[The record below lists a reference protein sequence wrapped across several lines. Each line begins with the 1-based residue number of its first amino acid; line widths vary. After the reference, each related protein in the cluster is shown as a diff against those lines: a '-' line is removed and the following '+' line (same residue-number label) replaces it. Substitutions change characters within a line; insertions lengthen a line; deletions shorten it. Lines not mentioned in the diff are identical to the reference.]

1 MSGMTSLVQAAGV
14 IEQKMETVANNLANV
29 NTVGFKED
37 QTSFR
42 EVLST
47 VQRVVPESLE
57 ERFLSHEY
65 LDDYVGMDKS
75 AVIVDEVGKNFEPGR
90 MRSTGNDL
98 DFAIANE
105 GFFTIETPQGER
117 FTRNGHFEIDSEG
130 RIVTSEGFLVLGEK
144 GATRSYGPQKGICVN
159 DIDVHESRL
168 KRLADVVENEL
179 NLSIRNDKGAGAAG
193 GLGFGLKAFCDA
205 TLVNGFDLI
214 SEMTSLEEAVMS
226 SDLIITGEGS
236 IDAQSMMGKAPFGVA
251 KLAHKHNKPV
261 VAFCGILKDEEALGN
276 VFDKVFPM
284 VDSEVSV
291 EEAINDSSKVLKNK
305 VDSCRLMIEQLVS

>member
-75 AVIVDEVGKNFEPGR
+75 AVIVDEVGKNFELGR

-98 DFAIANE
+98 N
-105 GFFTIETPQGER
+105 
-117 FTRNGHFEIDSEG
+117 FENC
-130 RIVTSEGFLVLGEK
+130 K
-144 GATRSYGPQKGICVN
+144 
-159 DIDVHESRL
+159 
-168 KRLADVVENEL
+168 
-179 NLSIRNDKGAGAAG
+179 
-193 GLGFGLKAFCDA
+193 
-205 TLVNGFDLI
+205 
-214 SEMTSLEEAVMS
+214 
-226 SDLIITGEGS
+226 
-236 IDAQSMMGKAPFGVA
+236 
-251 KLAHKHNKPV
+251 
-261 VAFCGILKDEEALGN
+261 
-276 VFDKVFPM
+276 
-284 VDSEVSV
+284 
-291 EEAINDSSKVLKNK
+291 
-305 VDSCRLMIEQLVS
+305 